1 MMNYQKSLDKGLHMV
16 FGSQFYEKID
26 NLFSN
31 ENVKYVSF
39 DIFDTIFRRTC
50 SEPSWVFE
58 EAARRLIVKG
68 KLLPI
73 EASDYRQ
80 CRIEAERQARKET
93 TLDDIKFKDIF
104 NYIPIEDGL
113 KKELMDEEINVES
126 DVLYVDPLIE
136 IVIDKA
142 KQHNLSI
149 IFVSDMYLPAL
160 VLINLIEKKLPGLN
174 FYKLFVSSEYGE
186 TKQTGRLFQ
195 RVISELGVKANNI
208 IHIGDNIKADV
219 ESARAKGMLAFHF
232 DPPEYINNILEKEK
246 EYHILLP
253 SPVMH
258 ARKLA
263 LLSSPD
269 KLSEEESFFYSY
281 GAFIVGPIL
290 SAFSKWI
297 LTRSDFLGVKN
308 ILTLMREGKIFS
320 KCINRELDED
330 LDRHSKVF
338 CRPCYASRKAT
349 FLPAADS
356 DKIQDLVSLSL
367 TRKNYTVQDL
377 FSELDIDDARFD
389 VFLDTQLS
397 ALDQISIDGKDGLTI
412 ISEIINNQKD
422 ELKNLIDEHRDALRK
437 YFDSLTNATPYALVD
452 FGGGATIQYQLS
464 KVVNHQPL
472 VNFLLYV
479 NSRGFGHSKDI
490 PINSFIPYCNK
501 TKRGINLLSRS
512 PEIFEIVLVGTE
524 GTTLSYCCNEKNDVV
539 IKQAETKYSKQ
550 HIKNIKCFEDGVE
563 AFQLW
568 AHYLNVKSPTLD
580 ERISYLSVMERLIEC
595 PELNEIKYLGDLIHE
610 DNFGSN
616 RSYKVINS
624 SGVNKIN
631 EYGIEKIYRS
641 FIKNISYGSS
651 WLAWPQGTISKLE
664 PNFMK
669 DYLRLRSS
677 KDKHMDDIHSLI
689 QLCQSNLASEITIY
703 GAGEFFEYLLPYLIK
718 EKIII
723 RNVIDKKAKL
733 GRYNVAGYDV
743 KSLSEVDFSS
753 GDIIVVASAS
763 FVDEIKKD
771 IFSKANVGNIKILS
785 L

>member
-1 MMNYQKSLDKGLHMV
+1 MNYKKDLDNNLNIV
-16 FGSQFYEKID
+16 FGSQFYEKVD
-26 NLFSN
+26 TLFSN
-31 ENVKYVSF
+31 ENIKYVSF

-58 EAARRLIVKG
+58 EAARRLIAKG
-68 KLLPI
+68 KPLPI
-73 EASDYRQ
+73 EPSDYRQ
-80 CRIEAERQARKET
+80 CRIEAERQARNET
-93 TLDDIKFKDIF
+93 SLDDIKFKDIF

-113 KKELMDEEINVES
+113 KKELMDEEVNVES

-136 IVIDKA
+136 IVIKKA
-142 KQHNLSI
+142 RQHNLSI
-149 IFVSDMYLPAL
+149 IFVSDMYLSAL
-160 VLINLIEKKLPGLN
+160 VLTNLIKKKLPDLN

-195 RVISELGVKANNI
+195 RVISELNVKPSNI
-208 IHIGDNIKADV
+208 VHIGDNVKADI
-219 ESARAKGMLAFHF
+219 ESARAKGILAFHF
-232 DPPEYINNILEKEK
+232 DPPEYINDILDKEK
-246 EYHILLP
+246 EYHISLP

-269 KLSEEESFFYSY
+269 KLSEEEAFFYSY
-281 GAFIVGPIL
+281 GAFIMGPIL

-297 LTRSDFLGVKN
+297 LTRSNFLGVEN

-320 KCINRELDED
+320 ECINRELNGEGG
-330 LDRHSKVF
+330 RHSKVF

-356 DKIQDLVSLSL
+356 DKIQDLVALSL
-367 TRKNYTVQDL
+367 TRKNYTVRDL
-377 FSELDIDDARFD
+377 FSELDIEDARFD
-389 VFLDTQLS
+389 VFSDTQLS
-397 ALDQISIDGKDGLTI
+397 GLDQISIDGKDGLTI

-422 ELKNLIDEHRDALRK
+422 ELKNLIDEHKDALKK
-437 YFDSLTNATPYALVD
+437 YFDSLTSVMPYALVD
-452 FGGGATIQYQLS
+452 FGGGATIQSQLS
-464 KVVNHQPL
+464 KVVNHKPL

-501 TKRGINLLSRS
+501 TKKGVNLLSRS

-524 GTTLSYCCNEKNDVV
+524 GTTLSYYCNERNDVV
-539 IKQAETKYSKQ
+539 IKQADAKYSKQ
-550 HIKNIKCFEDGVE
+550 HLKNIKYFEDGVE

-568 AHYLNVKSPTLD
+568 ASYLNVESPTLD
-580 ERISYLSVMERLIEC
+580 ERISYLSIMERLIEC
-595 PELNEIKYLGDLIHE
+595 PEPNEIKYLGSLIHE
-610 DNFGSN
+610 DNFGSK

-624 SGVNKIN
+624 SGVNKVN
-631 EYGIEKIYRS
+631 EYGIEKTYRN
-641 FIKNISYGSS
+641 FVKNISYGSS

-669 DYLRLRSS
+669 DYLRLRAS

-689 QLCQSNLASEITIY
+689 QLCHSNRATEVIVY
-703 GAGEFFEYLLPYLIK
+703 GAGEFFEYLLPHLMK
-718 EKIII
+718 EKIKI

-733 GRYNVAGYDV
+733 GHYNVAGYNV
-743 KSLSEVDFSS
+743 ESLSNIDFLS
-753 GDIIVVASAS
+753 GDIIVIASAS
-763 FVDEIKKD
+763 FVDEIKRD
-771 IFSKANVGNIKILS
+771 IFLHVNVKNIKILS